1 MMLKFFLNLVKH
13 YLSFFRSVLFVSVG
27 VFLATT
33 NQLFM
38 FIALFLIIFID
49 LLIFTINQKGDI
61 QK

>member
-1 MMLKFFLNLVKH
+1 MFKYILSLVKH
-13 YLSFFRSVLFVSVG
+13 YLSFFRSLLFVSVG
-27 VFLATT
+27 VFLATS

-38 FIALFLIIFID
+38 FIALFIIVFID